1 MKAHMPAKKSTNTKA
16 AKPAK
21 PAKPAKSVKS
31 GRATP
36 ADKPVK
42 VSKPKHRPNKSP
54 DASAQVTNHLMH
66 GALKLPSV
74 TIGNYSLELRNGDSF
89 IGDSVSRSA
98 FRDTVEV
105 WRKLFA
111 AMDGQDAFGSKPAVE
126 ISKKKLD
133 ALWQGETLAA
143 TAINAAMDDYA
154 LQLCGVVQQ
163 FLADKSWAGVERI
176 VVGGGFQQS
185 AVGRAAIQKAA
196 HLLAVQQLKVQMQTL
211 RHHADEGGLL
221 GWVHLAPPEF
231 IRHYD
236 ALLTVDIGG
245 TNVRCGIVRHNRK
258 KAADLSKAVVLS
270 RTKWS
275 HADDNDVT
283 SRMALVEGIAAMLE
297 KLVAKAKKKGLRL
310 APFVGVACPGLI
322 CDDGSI
328 AAGAQNL
335 PGNWES
341 MRFNLSTHLS
351 QLLRPIDGQP
361 ALVQLHNDA
370 VVQGLSELPFM
381 QDVRRWAVLTVG
393 TGLGNASFANPPRLM
408 QA

>member
-1 MKAHMPAKKSTNTKA
+1 MA
-16 AKPAK
+16 A
-21 PAKPAKSVKS
+21 S
-31 GRATP
+31 
-36 ADKPVK
+36 
-42 VSKPKHRPNKSP
+42 
-54 DASAQVTNHLMH
+54 
-66 GALKLPSV
+66 
-74 TIGNYSLELRNGDSF
+74 
-89 IGDSVSRSA
+89 
-98 FRDTVEV
+98 
-105 WRKLFA
+105 
-111 AMDGQDAFGSKPAVE
+111 
-126 ISKKKLD
+126 
-133 ALWQGETLAA
+133 
-143 TAINAAMDDYA
+143 AINAAMDDYA

-185 AVGRAAIQKAA
+185 AVGRAAIEKAA

-245 TNVRCGIVRHNRK
+245 TNVRCGIVRHHRK
-258 KAADLSKAVVLS
+258 KAADLSKAVVLGRS
-270 RTKWS
+270 KWS
-275 HADDNDVT
+275 HADDRDAS
-283 SRMALVEGIAAMLE
+283 SRVALVEGIAAMLD
-297 KLVAKAKKKGLRL
+297 KLVAKAQKKGLRL

-341 MRFNLSTHLS
+341 LRFNLSDHLS
-351 QLLRPIDGQP
+351 TLLRKIDGQR

-393 TGLGNASFANPPRLM
+393 TGLGNASFVNPPRLV